1 MTFNEVPVSPFMAT
15 DSSGVQQGIYLPK
28 QVGQNPSNDVNPEE
42 EEDEFFEIVSED
54 SRESNKTPDES
65 PTEQSDGEL
74 NQTVIPGRQLRSRDS
89 IRPPKR
95 YETNLVQYNVPSTFQ
110 EAVKGPEAKEW
121 TQAIQEELDAHSKCN
136 T

>member
-1 MTFNEVPVSPFMAT
+1 MAT

-28 QVGQNPSNDVNPEE
+28 QTSLDLDNGANPEE
-42 EEDEFFEIVSED
+42 EEDEFFEVVSED
-54 SRESNKTPDES
+54 SRKLNETPDES
-65 PTEQSDGEL
+65 PAEQSDDEL

-110 EAVKGPEAKEW
+110 EAVKGPAAKEW
-121 TQAIQEELDAHSKCN
+121 TQAI
-136 T
+136 